1 MKTLILYL
9 LGLLKRG
16 KFSIIPPLNLVIN
29 LAQFLRRHGGNLLL
43 CQIMAF
49 VEPCKSAFI
58 AITFQGS
65 LGFDFIAMKSQDNI
79 FPLKGLESD
88 AVGFQACHWY
98 LIA

>member
-16 KFSIIPPLNLVIN
+16 KFSIIPPLNFIIN
-29 LAQFLRRHGGNLLL
+29 LAQFLRRHGGNLLR
-43 CQIMAF
+43 QIMAF

-65 LGFDFIAMKSQDNI
+65 LGFVFVAMKSQDDI

-88 AVGFQACHWY
+88 AVGFQVRHWY